1 MITMFDDGAFELP
14 NSFDADEID
23 IFAEL
28 GVSGNYQT
36 ASANGMKTQQ
46 NENLAILLADEE
58 EVSQHADEILVNSVD
73 DLQTFTLPDETISEL
88 LEILV
93 KQELQSSEG
102 KEIISNVPGSA
113 KLNPSTAKVTKSE
126 NEYEISVIIDVDGS
140 GPVRPYA
147 KIKSENNILKLE
159 SAPKSIPSSWIPL
172 HDILIDMLTKAMQ
185 ALSSTNFTI
194 NNNA

>member
-1 MITMFDDGAFELP
+1 MFDDGAFEIP
-14 NSFDADEID
+14 DSFDADDID

-28 GVSGNYQT
+28 GVSGNNQIT
-36 ASANGMKTQQ
+36 SANNVKKQQ

-58 EVSQHADEILVNSVD
+58 KTIQTTHDNAVDLVNESGG
-73 DLQTFTLPDETISEL
+73 FSLPDETISEL

-93 KQELQSSEG
+93 RQELHSSEG
-102 KEIISNVPGSA
+102 KEIISNVPGNA
-113 KLNPSTAKVTKSE
+113 KLNPSTAKVTKCE

-147 KIKSENNILKLE
+147 KIKSENNILRLE
-159 SAPKSIPSSWIPL
+159 AAPKSIPRAWIPL
-172 HDILIDMLTKAMQ
+172 HDILRDVLTKAMQ
-185 ALSSTNFTI
+185 ILSSTNFTI

>member
-1 MITMFDDGAFELP
+1 MFDDGAFEIP
-14 NSFDADEID
+14 DSFDADDID

-28 GVSGNYQT
+28 GVSGNNQIT
-36 ASANGMKTQQ
+36 SANDVKKQQ

-58 EVSQHADEILVNSVD
+58 KTIQTTNDNTVDLVNESGG
-73 DLQTFTLPDETISEL
+73 FSLPDETISEL

-93 KQELQSSEG
+93 RQELHSSEG
-102 KEIISNVPGSA
+102 KEIISNVPGNA
-113 KLNPSTAKVTKSE
+113 KLNPSTAKVTKCE

-147 KIKSENNILKLE
+147 KIKSENNILRLE
-159 SAPKSIPSSWIPL
+159 AAPKSIPRAWIPL
-172 HDILIDMLTKAMQ
+172 HDILRDVLTKAMQ
-185 ALSSTNFTI
+185 ILSSTNFTI

>member
-1 MITMFDDGAFELP
+1 MYMFDDGAFEIP
-14 NSFDADEID
+14 DSFDADEID

-36 ASANGMKTQQ
+36 ASTNSMKTQQ
-46 NENLAILLADEE
+46 NENLAILLADEDKISLHPDDIVVTPVE
-58 EVSQHADEILVNSVD
+58 EH
-73 DLQTFTLPDETISEL
+73 QTFTLPDETISEL

-102 KEIISNVPGSA
+102 KEIISNVPGNA
-113 KLNPSTAKVTKSE
+113 KLNPSTAKVKKSE

-147 KIKSENNILKLE
+147 KIKSENNVLKLE
-159 SAPKSIPSSWIPL
+159 SAPKSIPSNWIPL
-172 HDILIDMLTKAMQ
+172 HDILRDMLTKAMQ

>member
-1 MITMFDDGAFELP
+1 MFDDGAFEIP
-14 NSFDADEID
+14 DSFDADDID

-28 GVSGNYQT
+28 GVSGNNQIT
-36 ASANGMKTQQ
+36 SANDVKKQQ

-58 EVSQHADEILVNSVD
+58 KTIQTTHDNAVDLVNESGG
-73 DLQTFTLPDETISEL
+73 FSLPDETISEL

-93 KQELQSSEG
+93 RQELHSSEG
-102 KEIISNVPGSA
+102 KEIISNVPGNA
-113 KLNPSTAKVTKSE
+113 KLNPSTAKVTKCE

-147 KIKSENNILKLE
+147 KIKSENNILRLE
-159 SAPKSIPSSWIPL
+159 AAPKSIPSDWIPL
-172 HDILIDMLTKAMQ
+172 HDILRDVLTKAMQ
-185 ALSSTNFTI
+185 ILSSTNFTI